1 MTDTER
7 ALTGLQN
14 LRDAILND
22 YIRETDQAIG
32 TIDDAIELLKEQQ
45 PKTGHWIEHEG
56 LNDDKYYDC
65 SICDC
70 SLREIHRGMGF
81 CPYCGAKMDNPL

>member
-22 YIRETDQAIG
+22 YIRETDQAVR
-32 TIDDAIELLKEQQ
+32 TIDDALALLKEQK
-45 PKTGHWIEHEG
+45 KTIESLEYELAMKTDM
-56 LNDDKYYDC
+56 LNHY
-65 SICDC
+65 
-70 SLREIHRGMGF
+70 LNGNE
-81 CPYCGAKMDNPL
+81 